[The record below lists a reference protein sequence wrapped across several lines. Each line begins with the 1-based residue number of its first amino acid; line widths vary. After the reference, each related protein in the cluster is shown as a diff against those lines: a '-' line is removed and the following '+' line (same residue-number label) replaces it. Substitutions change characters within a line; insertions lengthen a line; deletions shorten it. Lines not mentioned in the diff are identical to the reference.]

1 MVLMIKIILS
11 RTLGERRL
19 KQADLQRATGIR
31 PSTIGDWYNDL
42 KDTISLEHLDAFCE
56 ALECDIS
63 DILVR
68 VPNQRPKVKK
78 AERRK

>member
-1 MVLMIKIILS
+1 MIKIILS

-31 PSTIGDWYNDL
+31 PSTISDWYNDC
-42 KDTISLEHLDAFCE
+42 KYSIDLEQLDLICE
-56 ALECDIS
+56 ALDCDIS

-68 VPNQRPKVKK
+68 EPNKEPIAQK
-78 AERRK
+78 AKRRNRK

>member
-1 MVLMIKIILS
+1 MIKIILS

-42 KDTISLEHLDAFCE
+42 KDTISLEHLDMICE
-56 ALECDIS
+56 ALDCDIS
-63 DILVR
+63 DLLVR
-68 VPNQRPKVKK
+68 IPNQKPKAKK
-78 AERRK
+78 AERRSEK

>member
-1 MVLMIKIILS
+1 MIKIILS

-68 VPNQRPKVKK
+68 VPNQKPKVKK
-78 AERRK
+78 AERRR

>member
-1 MVLMIKIILS
+1 MIKIILS

-56 ALECDIS
+56 ALECDIT

-68 VPNQRPKVKK
+68 VPNQKPKVKK
-78 AERRK
+78 AERRR